1 MAAFRSG
8 RRPSGES
15 LKKMN
20 EAKSFPKPKRSIKPP
35 KRKPV
40 KNENVSGMM
49 ESSGNFM
56 KKVFQNKFDP
66 KGKKITGERKQ
77 ITKNLYPR
85 AGEKAGGRI
94 GLKAGTKGC
103 KLAMKGKGKAYGK
116 NS

>member
-1 MAAFRSG
+1 MS
-8 RRPSGES
+8 EKT
-15 LKKMN
+15 KKD
-20 EAKSFPKPKRSIKPP
+20 AKGFPKPRGSIKPP
-35 KRKPV
+35 KRRPV
-40 KNENVSGMM
+40 KNENVSGMI

-66 KGKKITGERKQ
+66 KRRKITGERKQ

-85 AGEKAGGRI
+85 TGEKAGGRI

-103 KLAMKGKGKAYGK
+103 KLAMKGKGRAYGK